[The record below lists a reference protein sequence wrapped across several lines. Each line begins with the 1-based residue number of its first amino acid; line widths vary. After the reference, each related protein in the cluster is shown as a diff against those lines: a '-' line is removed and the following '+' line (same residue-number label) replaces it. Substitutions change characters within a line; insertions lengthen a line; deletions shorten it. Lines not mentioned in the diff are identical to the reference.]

1 MTGGKKKKIL
11 RQNVTYRHEKPINI
25 FIMFQLPTAKSG
37 GAGGVILKHI
47 QLAYF
52 HDCLLPF
59 HDHGGGKPAGTG
71 LH

>member
-1 MTGGKKKKIL
+1 
-11 RQNVTYRHEKPINI
+11 
-25 FIMFQLPTAKSG
+25 MFQLPTAKPG
-37 GAGGVILKHI
+37 GAGRVILKHI